1 MPGPSC
7 SPRCCARAMLSDL
20 GYSRSVSC
28 LLRKDEKVAGLLD
41 LRSSDTLLPQPLWTI
56 AVRSFLR
63 HVHTEHLLCASHST
77 SAEIMLVSQSVGL
90 HLAHSLVRKIDI
102 ACVCVLSVTSVVSN
116 SATAWTVAC
125 QTLLF
130 MAFSRKEYWSGL
142 PCPSPGDLPDSG
154 IETGSL
160 MSSALAGGF
169 FTTSTTREAKV

>member
-41 LRSSDTLLPQPLWTI
+41 LRSSDTLLPQSLWTI

-102 ACVCVLSVTSVVSN
+102 ACVCALGD
-116 SATAWTVAC
+116 
-125 QTLLF
+125 
-130 MAFSRKEYWSGL
+130 FSRVQLCDCVDCS
-142 PCPSPGDLPDSG
+142 LPDSSVHG
-154 IETGSL
+154 ILQERILEWVAMPFSRGS
-160 MSSALAGGF
+160 S
-169 FTTSTTREAKV
+169 